1 MIGSSLESPRKRE
14 IGNNTV
20 GVRTQQKKRRVPR
33 IDSCRVT
40 SFQGVKA
47 NKAASEADQSV
58 AWKLTK
64 KSISGSES

>member
-40 SFQGVKA
+40 SF
-47 NKAASEADQSV
+47 
-58 AWKLTK
+58 
-64 KSISGSES
+64 

>member
-1 MIGSSLESPRKRE
+1 MNVADEDGDGIGAGESVELEMIGSSLESPRKRE

-40 SFQGVKA
+40 SF
-47 NKAASEADQSV
+47 
-58 AWKLTK
+58 
-64 KSISGSES
+64 